1 MSPLAPYCQ
10 KKMIADTPT
19 NRILIRTIIVF
30 FQSYAPLCV
39 GYITWSLLAS
49 RWPACSF
56 GIESSSRYLLR
67 ERGWLWRVCLAEAIF
82 YLFFFSLWY
91 KKHVQRE
98 ALHPPLRT
106 RAERENLFRKCQ
118 REILDPEAFLS
129 GWFRGANPE
138 DIGREELKRFLNWS
152 FWDGRA
158 RVAGEKEDDGD
169 ANADAAEIEQ
179 YIDKMSVM
187 MPQPFLPGAGKAKS
201 LRLTLDPVEI
211 EARSLLWYA
220 LIMLADTLSQV
231 LLQAKGFAYHRRS
244 LWKTAAAVFPPRP
257 AAFFTRSTSVAPS
270 ISYFLREHHS
280 HTRLPVLYIHGIG
293 IGLLPSVQFLSELDH
308 ELNHGRSSDDQV
320 GILAIEVLQISSR
333 LTESIP
339 RRADFLAQLTT
350 IINHHFGPDS
360 RFVLGAHSYGTILSA
375 NILNDD
381 HLSPRVSA
389 TLLVDPVSFMLHMP
403 DVAYNFTCRKPV
415 RANEWLLWYFASKD
429 PQIAHTL
436 GRHFFW
442 TENIL
447 WRDQVD
453 GLIERH
459 GLRITASISSA
470 DLIVSAKAVRAY
482 LESNTTGTG
491 TCSKQVDGSGGVE
504 KQERELHR
512 GVGSET
518 WKGQGLETIWWEG
531 YDHGDVYDSKE
542 DRARLIRALV
552 HYCQEK

>member
-1 MSPLAPYCQ
+1 MP
-10 KKMIADTPT
+10 KERKMISDTPT

-39 GYITWSLLAS
+39 GYITWTLLAS
-49 RWPACSF
+49 HWPACNL
-56 GIESSSRYLLR
+56 GIESSSSSRYLLWR
-67 ERGWLWRVCLAEAIF
+67 ERGWLWRVCFAEAIF
-82 YLFFFSLWY
+82 YLFFFCLWY
-91 KKHVQRE
+91 KKFVQRE

-106 RAERENLFRKCQ
+106 RIERENLFRKCQ
-118 REILDPEAFLS
+118 REIRDPEGFLR
-129 GWFRGANPE
+129 GWFRGAKAE
-138 DIGREELKRFLNWS
+138 DVGREEVKRFLNWS

-158 RVAGEKEDDGD
+158 RVKGEKEEDGD
-169 ANADAAEIEQ
+169 ADADADAAEIEQ

-187 MPQPFLPGAGKAKS
+187 MPQPFLPGPGKAKS

-211 EARSLLWYA
+211 EARSLLWYT

-257 AAFFTRSTSVAPS
+257 AAFFTRSTSVASS

-308 ELNHGRSSDDQV
+308 ELNHGRSSSDQV
-320 GILAIEVLQISSR
+320 GILAIEILQISSR

-360 RFVLGAHSYGTILSA
+360 HFVLGAHSYGTILSA

-453 GLIERH
+453 GLIERY
-459 GLRITASISSA
+459 GLRVTASISSA

-491 TCSKQVDGSGGVE
+491 TYSKQVDGSGGVE
-504 KQERELHR
+504 KREGLHR

>member
-1 MSPLAPYCQ
+1 M
-10 KKMIADTPT
+10 
-19 NRILIRTIIVF
+19 
-30 FQSYAPLCV
+30 
-39 GYITWSLLAS
+39 
-49 RWPACSF
+49 
-56 GIESSSRYLLR
+56 
-67 ERGWLWRVCLAEAIF
+67 AEAIF
-82 YLFFFSLWY
+82 YLCFFCLWY
-91 KKHVQRE
+91 KKLVQRE

-106 RAERENLFRKCQ
+106 RGERENLFRKCQ
-118 REILDPEAFLS
+118 REILDPEGFLR
-129 GWFRGANPE
+129 GWFRGAKSE
-138 DIGREELKRFLNWS
+138 DVGREEVKRFLNWS

-158 RVAGEKEDDGD
+158 RVEGEKEDGDGD
-169 ANADAAEIEQ
+169 ADADADAAEIEQ

-187 MPQPFLPGAGKAKS
+187 MPQPFLPGPGKAKS

-257 AAFFTRSTSVAPS
+257 AAFFTRSTSVASS

-308 ELNHGRSSDDQV
+308 ELNHGRSSSDQV
-320 GILAIEVLQISSR
+320 GILAIEILQISSR

-360 RFVLGAHSYGTILSA
+360 HFVLGAHSYGTILSA

-453 GLIERH
+453 GLIERY
-459 GLRITASISSA
+459 GLRVTASISSA

-482 LESNTTGTG
+482 LESDTTGTG
-491 TCSKQVDGSGGVE
+491 TCSEQVDGSGGVE
-504 KQERELHR
+504 KREGLHR